1 MLDLHR
7 LRLLRELEALGT
19 IAATAGALGYT
30 PSAVSQ
36 QLAVLER
43 EAGVKL
49 LVRAGRGVRLTDAGR
64 VLAAHATT
72 LLAAAEEAE
81 AELAQ
86 RAPAIGGTVRVAAF
100 QTAMLQLVIPAVAA
114 LAVAH
119 PQIRVEVVEAEV
131 EKALPALRRQR
142 IDLLIADEYDG
153 LPRERHA
160 DLRRARLL
168 REQVRLV
175 LPADH
180 PLARRQRSPPL
191 ADLSRAVW
199 SSAQVGTGHHAMV
212 RNACRSLGGFEP
224 DLRHAS
230 NDLLILLEL
239 VRATGT
245 IALLPDLV
253 HTTSDDSVAVRT
265 PAEGAIHREVHALTR
280 RTGTTRPALAAV
292 SDELRAQATRAAP
305 PHDGRAPPAR

>member
-1 MLDLHR
+1 MLDLGR

-49 LVRAGRGVRLTDAGR
+49 LARAGRGVRLTDAGR
-64 VLAAHATT
+64 VLAAHAST

-81 AELAQ
+81 ADLA
-86 RAPAIGGTVRVAAF
+86 RTAPTIGGTVRIAAF
-100 QTAMLQLVIPAVAA
+100 QTATLQLVIPVVAA

-119 PQIRVEVVEAEV
+119 PQLRVEIVEAEV
-131 EKALPALRRQR
+131 EEALPDLRRRR

-160 DLRRARLL
+160 DLRRETLL

-180 PLARRQRSPPL
+180 PQARGRRRPPIAALAG
-191 ADLSRAVW
+191 AVW

-253 HTTSDDSVAVRT
+253 HTAGDGSVVTRT
-265 PAEGAIHREVHALTR
+265 PAEGALHREVHALTR
-280 RTGTTRPALAAV
+280 RTGTPRPALAAV
-292 SDELRAQATRAAP
+292 SDELRAQAARAAP

>member
-1 MLDLHR
+1 MLDLGR
-7 LRLLRELEALGT
+7 LRLLRELEAQGT
-19 IAATAGALGYT
+19 IAATAGVLGYT

-49 LVRAGRGVRLTDAGR
+49 LARAGRGVRLTDAGR

-81 AELAQ
+81 ADLA
-86 RAPAIGGTVRVAAF
+86 RTTSTIGGTVRIAAF
-100 QTAMLQLVIPAVAA
+100 QTATLQLVIPAVAA

-119 PQIRVEVVEAEV
+119 PQIRVEIVEAEV
-131 EKALPALRRQR
+131 EEALPGLRRRR
-142 IDLLIADEYDG
+142 IDLLIGDEYDG
-153 LPRERHA
+153 LPRERHS
-160 DLRRARLL
+160 DLRRETLL

-175 LPADH
+175 LPASH
-180 PLARRQRSPPL
+180 PCARAGRRPRIAALA
-191 ADLSRAVW
+191 AEVW

-253 HTTSDDSVAVRT
+253 HTAGDGSVVTRT
-265 PAEGAIHREVHALTR
+265 PAEGAIFREVHALTR

-292 SDELRAQATRAAP
+292 GDELRAQAARAAP
-305 PHDGRAPPAR
+305 PHDGRTPPAR